1 MKEQNQKLKFQLKE
15 LAQAMDDVIQKEKER
30 RANRYKKAEI
40 DDNLKEKMQEL
51 KNQQQEIIQTKS
63 KINNL
68 KRQLETTYDINRIV
82 AKEDELKH
90 LKKELGT
97 LIEEKQSLMKIKG
110 EQAKALEFLRN
121 EEEYSGK
128 VRKKYN
134 KKKIIYGF
142 INYPPLV

>member
-40 DDNLKEKMQEL
+40 DENLKEKMQEL

-97 LIEEKQSLMKIKG
+97 LVDEKQSLMKIK
-110 EQAKALEFLRN
+110 
-121 EEEYSGK
+121 
-128 VRKKYN
+128 V
-134 KKKIIYGF
+134 
-142 INYPPLV
+142 

>member
-40 DDNLKEKMQEL
+40 DENLKEKMHEL
-51 KNQQQEIIQTKS
+51 KSQQQEIIQTKS

-90 LKKELGT
+90 LKKELGV
-97 LIEEKQSLMKIKG
+97 LVEEKQSLMKIKG

-128 VRKKYN
+128 VEK
-134 KKKIIYGF
+134 
-142 INYPPLV
+142 